1 MLQINMFT
9 AYAQAEKISLKTH
22 INMRGPLTQTQFKN
36 YIYIMLLKKV
46 YHHLFIYLFSLLF
59 TIEKG
64 FSKSYLHIT
73 I

>member
-1 MLQINMFT
+1 MFT

-64 FSKSYLHIT
+64 FSKSYLLIA